1 MNVHL
6 FWSLKCNLKQ
16 RVYGFIYPNNR
27 KPTSVFR
34 ATMVSELSELPA
46 NFIPFLRPPH
56 ACLSLPRL
64 DARLLEKR
72 GHIHMNE

>member
-1 MNVHL
+1 
-6 FWSLKCNLKQ
+6 
-16 RVYGFIYPNNR
+16 
-27 KPTSVFR
+27 
-34 ATMVSELSELPA
+34 MVSELSELPA